1 MNLSYV
7 RRLSQTLPL
16 VHERIAEA
24 TDASG
29 REFDSVRLVAVTK
42 AHSVDAVSA
51 ALDAGLTDL
60 GEIRVE
66 ELEDKVAKLGRDLA
80 TWHMIGH

>member
-29 REFDSVRLVAVTK
+29 REFHSVRLVAVTK
-42 AHSVDAVSA
+42 AHSEDAVSA
-51 ALDAGLTDL
+51 ALAAG
-60 GEIRVE
+60 
-66 ELEDKVAKLGRDLA
+66 
-80 TWHMIGH
+80 